1 MISSFVVVVVL
12 VVLLISFKE
21 AFDVGRTT
29 A

>member
-1 MISSFVVVVVL
+1 MVSSFVAVVVL

-21 AFDVGRTT
+21 AFDVGRAT